1 MNLFALL
8 RDTNR
13 PLVRIPLSSPVQT
26 ELKILFAEQEASFRE
41 SAQSKIDFD
50 GKYKPDSGECLTIK
64 DYDDIDNIH
73 YAIANAIN
81 IPEIEHSASEFDSI
95 KALFAGKIESG
106 KKIALIQS
114 FDKRR
119 VLSTKGYTIIDN
131 IVNPAG
137 AYKKVEGVGLTLDS
151 RLAAILTDKEL
162 DFFSFFAVR
171 QIFDMN
177 HYYQLAT
184 DDDLKAFSGHAKVCI
199 NDFGEFLGVSDTWV
213 RRKVI
218 LITQSGI
225 LEKLDTE
232 KAKILAAAFN
242 IVLNVEQRGG
252 NNVIVLP
259 SEKKD
264 LKLVLKFLDED
275 YFHSLLTNTPS
286 VSNSR
291 RTV

>member
-1 MNLFALL
+1 MNLFAIL
-8 RDTNR
+8 RDANR
-13 PLVRIPLSSPVQT
+13 PLVRIPLSAPVQA
-26 ELKILFAEQEASFRE
+26 ELKTMFAEQEASFRE

-50 GKYKPDSGECLTIK
+50 GKYKPDNGECLTIK

-73 YAIANAIN
+73 YAISNAMN
-81 IPEIEHSASEFDSI
+81 IPEIEPSASEFDSI
-95 KALFAGKIESG
+95 KALFTGRVENG
-106 KKIALIQS
+106 KKIALMQS

-119 VLSTKGYTIIDN
+119 VLSTKGYTIIEN

-137 AYKKVEGVGLTLDS
+137 TYKKVEGVGLTLDS

-177 HYYQLAT
+177 HYYKLAT
-184 DDDLKAFSGHAKVCI
+184 DDDLKSFSGHAKVHI
-199 NDFGEFLGVSDTWV
+199 SDFGNFLGVSDTWV

-225 LEKLDTE
+225 LDKVDTE
-232 KAKILAAAFN
+232 KAKALALAFN
-242 IVLNVEQRGG
+242 IVINVEQRDG
-252 NNVIVLP
+252 NAVIVLP
-259 SEKKD
+259 SDKNE

-286 VSNSR
+286 VSNSK